1 MDMKNF
7 RHVILEESFGDLNTV
22 YDNGQ
27 RFYETPEGQ
36 YPSVTTVTGW
46 QKRKF
51 FAKWRSENPKESKR
65 VLDRGNKLHNLIEEY
80 INNNI
85 ESTNGID
92 LPILDLFLQLQPEL
106 NNIDNVYA
114 QEIPLWSSTLEL
126 AGRVDCVAEYNGKL
140 SIIDFKGSTKT
151 KRKEDIEN
159 YFMQATAYA
168 IMWQEM
174 TGKPI
179 DNIVIMIAT
188 ENGDCQVFED
198 KPIKYVKRL
207 REVIN
212 RYYEYMGETKEL
224 INTAS

>member
-92 LPILDLFLQLQPEL
+92 LPILDLFLWRKVLFHL
-106 NNIDNVYA
+106 
-114 QEIPLWSSTLEL
+114 SSTIF
-126 AGRVDCVAEYNGKL
+126 R
-140 SIIDFKGSTKT
+140 
-151 KRKEDIEN
+151 RK
-159 YFMQATAYA
+159 
-168 IMWQEM
+168 W
-174 TGKPI
+174 
-179 DNIVIMIAT
+179 
-188 ENGDCQVFED
+188 
-198 KPIKYVKRL
+198 
-207 REVIN
+207 
-212 RYYEYMGETKEL
+212 
-224 INTAS
+224 